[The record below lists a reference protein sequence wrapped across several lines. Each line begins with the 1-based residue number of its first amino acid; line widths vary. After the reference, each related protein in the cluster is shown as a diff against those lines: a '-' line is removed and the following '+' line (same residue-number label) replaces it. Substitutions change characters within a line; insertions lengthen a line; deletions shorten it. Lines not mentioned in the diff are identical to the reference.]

1 MVINNELIDFTKTLP
16 VSGVARKV
24 FTSEIAKGRYRAKI
38 AETSA
43 EVESALRLRYEV
55 FNVELAAANES
66 NARGLDF
73 DEYDAGCKHLLIIDR
88 ASGETIGTYRINSI
102 ESAKN
107 ARGFYAYNEFSLED
121 LPPDVLEKSLEVGR
135 ACIKSAYRNSKVLF
149 LLFKALLHYL
159 KQSDKRY
166 FFGCCSIF
174 TQDRATGAKIFR
186 QFEREKL
193 IHPTIRIKPRTE
205 RAFPVNRIFA
215 DTERLALPSL
225 FNVYLKMGVKIC
237 GAPAI
242 DREFGTID
250 FFVIF
255 DLAAMN
261 EKYRRMFFP
270 AEQTRRKIVA
280 PSAGEF

>member
-1 MVINNELIDFTKTLP
+1 MLFMVINNELIGFTKTLP

-24 FTSEIAKGRYRAKI
+24 FTSEIAEGRYRAKI

-55 FNVELAAANES
+55 FNLELGAAPKFG
-66 NARGLDF
+66 NAPGLDY
-73 DEYDAGCKHLLIIDR
+73 DEYDAGCRHLIIIDN
-88 ASGETIGTYRINSI
+88 ATGETIGTYRINSI
-102 ESAKN
+102 ESAKT

-121 LPPDVLEKSLEVGR
+121 LPPEVLRQSLEVGR
-135 ACIKSAYRNSKVLF
+135 ACIARRHRSSKVLF
-149 LLFKALLHYL
+149 LLLKALLNYL
-159 KQSDKRY
+159 KQSNKRY
-166 FFGCCSIF
+166 FFGCCSLF
-174 TQDRATGAKIFR
+174 TEDWATGAKIFR

-193 IHPTIRIKPRTE
+193 IHPTIRITPRPE
-205 RAFPVNRIFA
+205 RAFPVNQIFA

-261 EKYRRMFFP
+261 EKYRRMFFR
-270 AEQTRRKIVA
+270 AEN
-280 PSAGEF
+280 

>member
-1 MVINNELIDFTKTLP
+1 MVINNELIGFTRTLP
-16 VSGVARKV
+16 VSRVGQKIL
-24 FTSEIAKGRYRAKI
+24 TSEIAQGRYLAKL
-38 AETSA
+38 AQTPA

-55 FNVELAAANES
+55 FNVELSAAPNHKTS
-66 NARGLDF
+66 LGLDF
-73 DEYDAGCKHLLIIDR
+73 DEYDAGCKHLIVIERLTNK
-88 ASGETIGTYRINSI
+88 TIGTYRINSI
-102 ESAKN
+102 ESAKDASN
-107 ARGFYAYNEFSLED
+107 FYAYNEFSLED
-121 LPPDVLEKSLEVGR
+121 LPPEVLRQSLEVGR
-135 ACIKSAYRNSKVLF
+135 ACIAREYRNSKVLF

-174 TQDRATGAKIFR
+174 TRETATGAKIFR

-193 IHPTIRIKPRTE
+193 IHPTICIAPRPE
-205 RAFPVNRIFA
+205 RAFPINKFFA
-215 DTERLALPSL
+215 DTQRLALPSL

-255 DLAAMN
+255 DLLAMN
-261 EKYRRMFFP
+261 EKHRRMFFR
-270 AEQTRRKIVA
+270 AEN
-280 PSAGEF
+280 